1 VAFIS
6 HAISHDNHFGIGFA
20 QQVSAN
26 VCSSPG
32 FFSSLFAF
40 FHLGAALKKI
50 MIVDDS
56 PVDTKHLHR
65 ILQDAGYAV
74 VIAISGAEA
83 IEKAKSDKPDTIM
96 MDINMP
102 GLDGFATARK
112 LGQDPETKA
121 IPVIFVTSKDQKVD
135 RAFAQMVGAKG
146 YVTKPYLPEQILSQ
160 L

>member
-1 VAFIS
+1 M
-6 HAISHDNHFGIGFA
+6 
-20 QQVSAN
+20 
-26 VCSSPG
+26 
-32 FFSSLFAF
+32 
-40 FHLGAALKKI
+40 KKI

-56 PVDTKHLHR
+56 PVDTKHLYR

-83 IEKAKSDKPDTIM
+83 LEKAKSDKPDMIM
-96 MDINMP
+96 MDVNMP
-102 GLDGFATARK
+102 GLDGFATTRK
-112 LGQDPETKA
+112 LGQNPDTKA